1 MKQTEKVEIM
11 NFDQEGYLEDGR
23 ALVETGKQ
31 MAAMADRIAD
41 EGYDAIF
48 LMGVGGTWDEL
59 MQLEYLMNKFGDRD
73 LEVYL
78 IHAAEWNVSGH
89 KRMTEKS
96 VVLTASESGTT
107 PEVLEAVKKMK
118 EMGIRIVAMTSPD
131 GPIGQA
137 VGAENC
143 VKMASDHG
151 SGGCEKGYYL
161 ADCFGLRLLYRRG
174 CFPKYDLFIEQTKD
188 IWADLLDIRKKFEPR
203 AEELAKKYALAP
215 YTMFIGSGALWGETI
230 LFAMCI
236 LEEMQWKR
244 TRYITSADFF
254 HGTLELV
261 ERDVPVFLFKGE
273 DESRKLDERVEAFLT
288 NFADRTKDE
297 DVVVIDTAEYAIPGL
312 DDDFRVIVSP
322 WILSSLVTDRLAA
335 YYETVT
341 KHNLKYRRYYH
352 QFDY

>member
-1 MKQTEKVEIM
+1 MAETEKVEIM
-11 NFDQEGYLEDGR
+11 NFDQEGYLEDGK
-23 ALVETGKQ
+23 ALVETGKK
-31 MAAMADRIAD
+31 MAAMADQIAD

-59 MQLEYLMNKFGDRD
+59 MQLEYLMNKFGDKD

-118 EMGIRIVAMTSPD
+118 EMGIRVIAMTDPE
-131 GPIGQA
+131 GKIGQA
-137 VGAENC
+137 VGAEGC

-188 IWADLLDIRKKFEPR
+188 IWKDLLDIRKKFEPK

-215 YTMFIGSGALWGETI
+215 YTMFVGSGALWGETI

-261 ERDVPVFLFKGE
+261 EKDVPVFLFKGE
-273 DESRKLDERVEAFLT
+273 DECRKLDERVEAFLT

-297 DVVVIDTAEYAIPGL
+297 DIVVIDTAEYAIPGL

-322 WILSSLVTDRLAA
+322 WILTILVTDRLAR

>member
-1 MKQTEKVEIM
+1 MAETEKIELM
-11 NFDQEGYLEDGR
+11 NFDQEGYLLDGKE
-23 ALVETGKQ
+23 LVKTGEK
-31 MAAMADRIAD
+31 MRDLADRVAD
-41 EGYDAIF
+41 EGYDAVF
-48 LMGVGGTWDEL
+48 LMGVGGTWDEM
-59 MQLEYLMNKFGDRD
+59 MQLEYLMTKFGDKD

-78 IHAAEWNVSGH
+78 IHAAEWNVMGH
-89 KRMTEKS
+89 KRMTERS

-107 PEVLEAVKKMK
+107 PEVLEACT
-118 EMGIRIVAMTSPD
+118 EMRRRGIRVFAMTSPE
-131 GPIGQA
+131 GPIGRA

-161 ADCFGLRLLYRRG
+161 ADCFGLRLLNRRG
-174 CFPKYDLFIEQTKD
+174 CFPKYDAFIEQTKD
-188 IWADLLDIRKKFEPR
+188 IWADLLDIRKKFEPEAERLAR
-203 AEELAKKYALAP
+203 AYALAP

-261 ERDVPVFLFKGE
+261 EKDVPVFLFKGE
-273 DESRKLDERVEAFLT
+273 DECRALDNRVEAFLKRGVT
-288 NFADRTKDE
+288 GDE
-297 DVVVIDTAEYAIPGL
+297 DIVVIDTAEYGIPGL
-312 DDDFRVIVSP
+312 DDEFRVIVSP
-322 WILSSLVTDRLAA
+322 WILTSLVTDRLAR
-335 YYETVT
+335 YYEMVT